1 MKKFRLI
8 IYILFFTFNIALFLF
23 TLYIET
29 FENIFELG
37 SLILPRIPYMKYGAL
52 IGVVLVI
59 IDFVIDKAEKRSLQ
73 AEISKIESE
82 LNAAKAK
89 MYDMQSSSSTPV
101 AEKSS
106 VIPSSDAGTTE
117 DME

>member
-37 SLILPRIPYMKYGAL
+37 SLILPKIPYMKYGAVV
-52 IGVVLVI
+52 GVILVI
-59 IDFVIDKAEKRSLQ
+59 IDFVIDKAEKKALQ

-82 LNAAKAK
+82 LNATKAK
-89 MYDMQSSSSTPV
+89 LYDMQSSSSTIV
-101 AEKSS
+101 EKSS
-106 VIPSSDAGTTE
+106 VTPSSDKSTAE
-117 DME
+117 DVE